1 MIACFLYPAGFI
13 LFSIQTELSQIHRQ
27 VSLRSLTT
35 LQKRLINEERWA
47 AAQTCLRD
55 FIPQTPFIASRY
67 SSFLSRIS
75 IKNLARHPLKAAQ
88 KKETPVFIAKPE
100 SLLLVRPTRFE
111 HAAFRA
117 QGRSGFAPVSVLVLT
132 QKNEAS
138 I

>member
-1 MIACFLYPAGFI
+1 MLNLENFAFI

-75 IKNLARHPLKAAQ
+75 VTYQ
-88 KKETPVFIAKPE
+88 KHGPPFPAEPC
-100 SLLLVRPTRFE
+100 L
-111 HAAFRA
+111 
-117 QGRSGFAPVSVLVLT
+117 
-132 QKNEAS
+132 
-138 I
+138 